1 MDAAYEV
8 ERNRSVVG
16 AAFGFVLGWARVTDH
31 DVIRNMLLLR
41 EPDVFLIM
49 MSAIATAALGVR
61 ALRALK
67 ARAIV
72 DDSPVNWKVEP
83 PAKRHIGG
91 SVLFGLGW
99 SIAATC
105 PGPVAAQLGRG
116 QFAGLWTVRRPF
128 DRNTRVRPPAHT
140 EHGSRGTEVRR
151 RHRRRIVRFR

>member
-1 MDAAYEV
+1 
-8 ERNRSVVG
+8 VVG

-116 QFAGLWTVRRPF
+116 QFAGLFTVAGLF
-128 DRNTRVRPPAHT
+128 IGILVCDRLRTPSTAP
-140 EHGSRGTEVRR
+140 EVPMSDDATTA
-151 RHRRRIVRFR
+151 VGL